1 MKKVQYAIFMLF
13 FLLVITS
20 LASLMIGTPF
30 ISLDQIFDLMV
41 GKGQALHSLVVSE
54 FRLPRLLISL
64 VAGLSL
70 GVSGYLLQGVTRNE
84 LADSSLL
91 GINAGTGFFVMLY
104 LGFYAN
110 DSSPFLLLLVAFL
123 GGAFAAFL
131 VYAVAHKRNGL
142 LGMNRILLAGIA
154 VNAGLSALMLLCTI
168 KLSKES
174 YGFVNSWLAGSIWGA
189 SWPYVWVLI
198 PWAAVILILTV
209 FFSGRIGLLSLGQE
223 RARSLGLNVTRSQ
236 QILLLLAVALA
247 CGSVAVAGS
256 LSFVGLL
263 APHAAKLIV
272 RRENQWSFLLS
283 GLFGALFVNSADS
296 IARIILPSGE
306 IPTGI
311 LIAIIGAPYFL
322 YLLFSKQKQILS

>member
-1 MKKVQYAIFMLF
+1 MKKIQYAIFLLF
-13 FLLVITS
+13 FLLAITS

-91 GINAGTGFFVMLY
+91 GINAGAGFFVMLY

-110 DSSPFLLLLVAFL
+110 DSSPFLLLLIAFL

-131 VYAVAHKRNGL
+131 VYVVAHKRNGL

-236 QILLLLAVALA
+236 QILLLLAVA
-247 CGSVAVAGS
+247 GS

-311 LIAIIGAPYFL
+311 LIAVIGAPYFL

>member
-1 MKKVQYAIFMLF
+1 MRKIQRAILLLLLF
-13 FLLVITS
+13 LVITS
-20 LASLMIGTPF
+20 VASLMIGTPF
-30 ISLDQIFDLMV
+30 IALKQFAELLL
-41 GKGQALHSLVVSE
+41 GKGQDLHSLVVSE
-54 FRLPRLLISL
+54 FRIPRLLISL
-64 VAGLSL
+64 VSGFSL

-91 GINAGTGFFVMLY
+91 GINSGAGFFVMLY

-110 DSSPFLLLLVAFL
+110 DLSPFLLLLVAFF
-123 GGAFAAFL
+123 GGVSAALL
-131 VYAVAHKRNGL
+131 VYIIARKRNGL

-154 VNAGLSALMLLCTI
+154 VNAGLSALMFLCTI
-168 KLSKES
+168 KLSKEN
-174 YGFVNSWLAGSIWGA
+174 YGFVNTWIAGSIWGA

-198 PWAAVILILTV
+198 PWTAGILLLTV

-236 QILLLLAVALA
+236 QILLLVAVALA

-263 APHAAKLIV
+263 APHAAKLV
-272 RRENQWSFLLS
+272 MRQESQWKFLLS
-283 GLFGALFVNSADS
+283 GLFGALFVNSADI

-311 LIAIIGAPYFL
+311 LIAVIGAPYFL
-322 YLLFSKQKQILS
+322 YLLLSKQKQIIS